1 MAAPAPAYERH
12 NVSTPRDLDFIYIG
26 QPKSGS
32 TWLFEAL
39 RTHSEVRLLPS
50 KSSKYFETDERL
62 DLDPYRE
69 LLGKLKPGGL
79 VGEISHDSYMYASTA
94 ERLYEAFPKVK
105 IIVCL
110 REPGAFAQSV
120 LQWWSTHTKK
130 FGDTPEE
137 MREHPHFRAA
147 MDYEGGLKRYFDRF
161 PAEQIKVVFF
171 DQLKSDP
178 VGFYASICDFLGV
191 GKEKSVEELTR
202 VVNKARPPRIPSIT
216 RTIYGAGD
224 VFRRA
229 GLGNFVEAVKRSDAV
244 QTVLYA
250 SERPVENSIIEA
262 AAAEREALGARLD
275 QLEAMLPTKLPPQWR
290 QAS

>member
-1 MAAPAPAYERH
+1 MSAQ
-12 NVSTPRDLDFIYIG
+12 RDLDFIYIG

-62 DLDPYRE
+62 DLRPYRE
-69 LLGKLKPGGL
+69 LLSQLPDGGL
-79 VGEISHDSYMYASTA
+79 VGEISHDSYMYTSTA

-137 MREHPHFRAA
+137 MRRHPHFRAA
-147 MDYEGGLKRYFDRF
+147 MDYEGGLKRYLDRF
-161 PAEQIKVVFF
+161 PAEQIHVVFF

-191 GKEKSVEELTR
+191 GKEKSAEELTR

-216 RTIYGAGD
+216 RTIYEAGD

-229 GLGNFVEAVKRSDAV
+229 GMGNFVEAVKRSETV

-250 SERPVENSIIEA
+250 PERPVDKAIIEA
-262 AAAEREALGARLD
+262 AAAEREALADRLNE
-275 QLEAMLPTKLPPQWR
+275 LEALLPGPLPLGWR
-290 QAS
+290 QAG

>member
-1 MAAPAPAYERH
+1 MSAQ
-12 NVSTPRDLDFIYIG
+12 RDLDFIYIG

-50 KSSKYFETDERL
+50 KSSKYFETDERH
-62 DLDPYRE
+62 DLGPYRE
-69 LLGKLKPGGL
+69 LLGELPDGGL

-94 ERLYEAFPKVK
+94 ERLHEAFPKVK

-130 FGDTPEE
+130 FGDTPDQ
-137 MREHPHFRAA
+137 MRQHPHFRAA
-147 MDYEGGLKRYFDRF
+147 MDYQGGLKRYFDRF
-161 PAEQIKVVFF
+161 PAEQIHVVFF

-178 VGFYASICDFLGV
+178 VGFYASICNFLGV
-191 GKEKSVEELTR
+191 GEEKSAEELTR
-202 VVNKARPPRIPSIT
+202 VVNKARPPRFSPVT

-224 VFRRA
+224 VFRKA
-229 GLGNFVEAVKRSDAV
+229 GMGNFVEAVKRSATV

-250 SERPVENSIIEA
+250 PEKNAIDSSIVEA
-262 AAAEREALGARLD
+262 AAAERQALATKLD
-275 QLEAMLPTKLPPQWR
+275 QLEALLPTNLPPAWR
-290 QAS
+290 QAG

>member
-1 MAAPAPAYERH
+1 M
-12 NVSTPRDLDFIYIG
+12 STLRDLDFIYIG

-62 DLDPYRE
+62 DLEPYLE
-69 LLGKLKPGGL
+69 LLGKQPEGGI

-130 FGDTPEE
+130 FGDTPEQ
-137 MREHPHFRAA
+137 MRRHPHFRAA
-147 MDYEGGLKRYFDRF
+147 MDYEGGMKRYFDRF
-161 PAEQIKVVFF
+161 PAEQIQVVFF

-178 VGFYASICDFLGV
+178 VGFYSTICDFLGV
-191 GKEKSVEELTR
+191 AQEKSVEDLTR
-202 VVNKARPPRIPSIT
+202 VVNKARPPRIPRIT
-216 RTIYGAGD
+216 RTIYRAGD
-224 VFRRA
+224 VFRKA
-229 GLGNFVEAVKRSDAV
+229 GMGDFVEAVKRSDTV
-244 QTVLYA
+244 QTVLYGPDKK
-250 SERPVENSIIEA
+250 PVANDIIEA
-262 AAAEREALGARLD
+262 AAAEREALATKLD
-275 QLEAMLPTKLPPQWR
+275 QLEALLPTQLPLEWR
-290 QAS
+290 QAG

>member
-1 MAAPAPAYERH
+1 MSAL
-12 NVSTPRDLDFIYIG
+12 RDLDFIYIG

-50 KSSKYFETDERL
+50 KSSKYFETEERL
-62 DLDPYRE
+62 DLTPYRE
-69 LLGKLKPGGL
+69 LLGQQPEGGI

-120 LQWWSTHTKK
+120 LQWWSTHTRQ

-137 MREHPHFRAA
+137 MRQHPHFRAA

-161 PAEQIKVVFF
+161 PADQIQVVFF

-178 VGFYASICDFLGV
+178 VGFYSTICDFLGV

-202 VVNKARPPRIPSIT
+202 VVNKARPPRIPPVT
-216 RTIYGAGD
+216 RSVYYAGD
-224 VFRRA
+224 VFRKA
-229 GLGNFVEAVKRSDAV
+229 GMGNFVEAVKRSETV

-250 SERPVENSIIEA
+250 PEKQAVDIRIIEA
-262 AAAEREALGARLD
+262 AAAERSLLAKRLD
-275 QLEAMLPTKLPPQWR
+275 QLEELLPTRLPDAWR
-290 QAS
+290 SNAC